1 MAHSYQ
7 RLTRSLALAFIA
19 LLASGPGLVSLV
31 HAQRSQPGSS
41 RTSRSIR
48 SEKAIP
54 ALFISDIHFDP
65 FHDPGRAKQLV
76 DAPLPQWNAIL
87 NSSPSPDQQQAFD
100 ALQNQCHAKGADT
113 PPELLESAIAAMKAQ
128 QPDAKFMMISGD
140 LVVHDFSCRFQA
152 LNPGAS
158 PADYQ
163 TFVLKTVSYVLGELR
178 TAFPGMPVYTSLGNN
193 DSGCGDYQLDHNSS
207 FFAAAGSILASGLP
221 EGDQV
226 QVKKEFA
233 AEGNYSVM
241 MAAPMQNTRLIVLD
255 NTFLSPKYKTCAG
268 KRDANGPDEELEW
281 LRKHLAA
288 AHHLGQ
294 RVWVLGHIPPGVDPY
309 STAEKLRDVCGGQDP
324 IMFLSSDH
332 LPDLLVEYGD
342 VVKLAVFA
350 HTHMDEVRLL
360 HSGPAGRIAISGR
373 AVAVKMVPSVSPVH
387 GNRPSFTV
395 ASINPAQAILQ
406 DYSVIAASN
415 LTGDDTKWATEYNYA
430 RAYHQSEFSPA
441 ALKTMIDAFRTDNI
455 AVLPESMNYLRN
467 YFPGDKSAA
476 LSPFWMEYTCALG
489 NYTGKGFAACVCR
502 TGPDALVGLGQ

>member
-1 MAHSYQ
+1 MVDSYQ
-7 RLTRSLALAFIA
+7 RVTRYLALACIA
-19 LLASGPGLVSLV
+19 LLASSPGLVSSV
-31 HAQRSQPGSS
+31 HAQRSPVGSS
-41 RTSRSIR
+41 RTSRSNR
-48 SEKAIP
+48 PEKTVP

-65 FHDPGRAKQLV
+65 FHDPGKAKELV

-87 NSSPSPDQQQAFD
+87 NSTPSLDQQQAFD
-100 ALQNQCHAKGADT
+100 ALQKQCNAKGVDT

-128 QPDAKFMMISGD
+128 RPDAKFMMVSGD
-140 LVVHDFSCRFQA
+140 LVVHDFACRFQS
-152 LNPGAS
+152 LSPGAS

-163 TFVLKTVSYVLGELR
+163 AFVLKTLSYVLGEIR
-178 TAFPGMPVYTSLGNN
+178 AAFPGMPVYTVLGNN
-193 DSGCGDYQLDHNSS
+193 DSGCGDYQLDPNDS
-207 FFAAAGSILASGLP
+207 FFAVAGSILASGLP
-221 EGDQV
+221 EGVQS

-255 NTFLSPKYKTCAG
+255 NTFLSSKYKTCAG
-268 KRDANGPDEELEW
+268 KRASNGPDEELQW
-281 LRKHLAA
+281 LKKQLADA
-288 AHHLGQ
+288 RHMVQ

-309 STAEKLRDVCGGQDP
+309 STAEKFRNVCGGQDP
-324 IMFLSSDH
+324 VMFLSSDH

-360 HSGPAGRIAISGR
+360 RSQPGGDATTYGG
-373 AVAVKMVPSVSPVH
+373 AVAVKMIPSISPVH

-395 ASINPAQAILQ
+395 ASINPSLATMQ
-406 DYSVIAASN
+406 DYSVIAASSPN
-415 LTGDDTKWATEYNYA
+415 GADTKWSLEYNYA

-441 ALKTMIDAFRTDNI
+441 ALKTMIGAFRTDNI
-455 AVLPESMNYLRN
+455 AVLPESTNYLRN

-476 LSPFWMEYTCALG
+476 LSPFWMQYNCALD

-502 TGPDALVGLGQ
+502 TGN